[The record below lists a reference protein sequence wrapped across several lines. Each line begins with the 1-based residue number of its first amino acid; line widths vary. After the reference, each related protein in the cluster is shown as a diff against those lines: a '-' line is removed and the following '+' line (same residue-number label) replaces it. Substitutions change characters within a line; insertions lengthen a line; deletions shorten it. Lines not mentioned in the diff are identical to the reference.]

1 MNGMEVSMTTGITVS
16 VCTSVE
22 EVVEALSPIS
32 HYFGNQPTVENADRF
47 VKVLPVD
54 RMHLARDGERAVGG
68 AGAFPFEMTTP
79 GGMVPAA
86 GVTVV
91 GVLPTDRRRGILS
104 QLMRAQLDDI
114 HARKEPVAYLWAS
127 EETIYGRYGYGL
139 ASWALE
145 AEIPKPGAFA
155 RPAESVSRLEMVS
168 EEDALSLFP
177 QVYDRV
183 RPSHPGMFSRTED
196 WWRNRRLADPP
207 ERRGGGGVLNRVLLR
222 IDGEP
227 MGYATYRVHQNLDA
241 GVTKG
246 RVSVIE
252 ALGASP
258 EATRDLWRFLLDIDW
273 VARVKVG
280 LLALDH
286 PLLHLLARPRT
297 ANLKMI
303 DALWV
308 RLVDVEVA
316 LRARTYGA
324 GGGATPV
331 VFEVVDPFCPRND
344 GRYQVGPDGARR
356 TDAAPDLRLDVSGLG
371 AAYLGQTKFESLR
384 SVRLVEELSEGAIRR
399 ADALFAADRAPWC
412 PEIF

>member
-1 MNGMEVSMTTGITVS
+1 MTTGITVS
-16 VCTSVE
+16 VCTTVE
-22 EVVEALSPIS
+22 EVVEGLSPIS
-32 HYFGNQPTVENADRF
+32 HYFGSQPTVENAARF
-47 VKVLPVD
+47 VTVLPVD
-54 RMHLARDGERAVGG
+54 RMHLARDGERPVGG

-91 GVLPTDRRRGILS
+91 GVLPTDRRRGILT
-104 QLMRAQLDDI
+104 QLMRTQLGDI

-127 EETIYGRYGYGL
+127 EETIYGRFGYGL

-145 AEIPKPGAFA
+145 AEIAKPGAFA
-155 RPAESVSRLEMVS
+155 RPAPPVSRIGFVS
-168 EEDALSLFP
+168 EEDALTPFS

-183 RPSHPGMFSRTED
+183 RPSHPGMFSRTAD

-207 ERRGGGGVLNRVLLR
+207 DRRGGGGVLNRVLLT

-227 MGYATYRVHQNLDA
+227 MGYATYRIHQNLDA

-246 RVSVIE
+246 HVSVIE
-252 ALGASP
+252 AVAASP
-258 EATRDLWRFLLDIDW
+258 EANRDLWRFLFDIDW
-273 VARVKVG
+273 VASVKVG
-280 LLALDH
+280 LLSLDH

-297 ANLKMI
+297 ANLRMI

-316 LRARTYGA
+316 LRARTYDAA
-324 GGGATPV
+324 GSVAPV
-331 VFEVVDPFCPRND
+331 VFEVVDTFCPWNE
-344 GRYQVGPDGARR
+344 GRYQVGPDGATR
-356 TDAAPDLRLDVSGLG
+356 TDAPADLRLDVSGLG

-384 SVRLVEELSEGAIRR
+384 SVGLIEELREGAIRR
-399 ADALFAADRAPWC
+399 ADGLFSADRAPWC